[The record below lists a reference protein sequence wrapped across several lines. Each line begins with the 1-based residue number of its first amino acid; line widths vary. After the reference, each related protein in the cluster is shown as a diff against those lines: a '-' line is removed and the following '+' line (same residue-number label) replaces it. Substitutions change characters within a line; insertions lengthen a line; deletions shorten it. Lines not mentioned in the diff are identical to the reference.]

1 MSDEPLTFIGFD
13 GALYGFGCQYTK
25 PVLAVYSEKK
35 ILQELEDQ
43 GMSREDAIDYYYY
56 NIRNAWMGDGTP
68 MIIEEEGPHE
78 PMD

>member
-1 MSDEPLTFIGFD
+1 MNDNAVTFIGFD
-13 GALYGFGCQYTK
+13 GSLLGFGCQYTR

-43 GMSREDAIDYYYY
+43 GMSPSDAVEYYYH

-68 MIIEEEGPHE
+68 MIIEEGPHE